1 MLYAVYGLSFNVFV
15 YTAFIK
21 SIPAELEEAAIMDG
35 ASVWTTFRQVIFP
48 LLTPMNATVGI
59 LTCM

>member
-1 MLYAVYGLSFNVFV
+1 MCVS
-15 YTAFIK
+15 TAFIK

-35 ASVWTTFRQVIFP
+35 ASVWTTLRQVIFA